1 MYGDICRILARRKG
15 CFTSALWNLWI
26 FSLPPV
32 CRTCRVERGRTFIRD
47 YSRQRDSFNL
57 REYWSILDIFTTH
70 FNVEFY
76 YDAVIRRSLI
86 GGCDNTGC
94 ARYVAKKNSTT
105 TGESFFFF
113 PPSLFRGEFRPPRV
127 CRDKYNGF
135 LSTIGGTFKSKVL
148 EESLANKFFTWW
160 QFLHVSEATS
170 RNGYGGSI
178 TKGMAARGA
187 KFNYVRKT
195 G

>member
-1 MYGDICRILARRKG
+1 M
-15 CFTSALWNLWI
+15 
-26 FSLPPV
+26 
-32 CRTCRVERGRTFIRD
+32 
-47 YSRQRDSFNL
+47 
-57 REYWSILDIFTTH
+57 
-70 FNVEFY
+70 
-76 YDAVIRRSLI
+76 
-86 GGCDNTGC
+86 DNT
-94 ARYVAKKNSTT
+94 KKNSST
-105 TGESFFFF
+105 TGESTVFL
-113 PPSLFRGEFRPPRV
+113 PLPLFRGEFRPPRV

-135 LSTIGGTFKSKVL
+135 LPTIGGTFKSKVL

-195 G
+195 GWSSRHKRNGGGRPCRALCRDKHHRYLSFLPFFFFLFLYLLSRCYLDLRLN

>member
-1 MYGDICRILARRKG
+1 MFHKCTLEFVDI
-15 CFTSALWNLWI
+15 
-26 FSLPPV
+26 LPATCLSNV
-32 CRTCRVERGRTFIRD
+32 SCRTWKNVYSRLFVRGR
-47 YSRQRDSFNL
+47 
-57 REYWSILDIFTTH
+57 EILLIFENIGVFQTITTH

-76 YDAVIRRSLI
+76 YDAVIRKSLI

-135 LSTIGGTFKSKVL
+135 LSTIGWTFKSKVL